1 MEEMIPTKRGSKL
14 CQKARKMMNQ
24 FEGKER
30 EYFEIIIRMH
40 REFNLGYRKDGMY
53 LLPKKN

>member
-1 MEEMIPTKRGSKL
+1 
-14 CQKARKMMNQ
+14 MMNQ

-53 LLPKKN
+53 LLPKKIKNGHLMLSRLHLGL